1 VVEILTHDGV
11 TQWRFSSVASRLTG
25 YTASAFLTGDGVL
38 IDTGIPA
45 TQREFEA
52 LLDSAAV
59 RGVMLTHHHEDHA
72 GNAELVARRGIP
84 LWIAPDTLPLITTVE
99 RIRAYRR
106 YTWTPMAPLRSAVV
120 KFESD
125 AMVAIPTPGHCA
137 DHYAIWEPGTRTL
150 FSGDLFLGVAVRIAH
165 HDEDPW
171 KLVESLERAAALEPV
186 RMFDAHRGLVPDAAA
201 ALRAKAEWTRQLIA
215 TIAEHMAN
223 GESDARILKS
233 VMGGESLTGYAS
245 GGEYSRRN
253 FIRNVRSRIDGAGR
267 ER

>member
-1 VVEILTHDGV
+1 MVEILAHDGV
-11 TQWRFSSVASRLTG
+11 TQWQFSSVASRLTG

-38 IDTGIPA
+38 IDTGISA
-45 TQREFEA
+45 TRREFGA
-52 LLDSAAV
+52 LLDSAVV

-106 YTWTPMAPLRSAVV
+106 YTWTPMVPLRSTVVPFTSEELIAV
-120 KFESD
+120 
-125 AMVAIPTPGHCA
+125 ATPGHCA
-137 DHYAIWEPGTRTL
+137 DHHVIWDPATRTL

-171 KLVESLERAAALEPV
+171 QLIASLERAAALEPV

-201 ALRAKAEWTRQLIA
+201 ALRAKAEWTRALIA
-215 TIAEHMAN
+215 TITQHVAGGAT
-223 GESDARILKS
+223 DAQILKS

-253 FIRNVRSRIDGAGR
+253 FIRNVRLRVNGAGR
-267 ER
+267 EH

>member
-1 VVEILTHDGV
+1 MVEVLAHDGV

-45 TQREFEA
+45 TRREFGA
-52 LLDSAAV
+52 LLDSAVV

-106 YTWTPMAPLRSAVV
+106 YTWTPMVPLRSAVV
-120 KFESD
+120 PFESD
-125 AMVAIPTPGHCA
+125 TMVAIPTPGHCT

-171 KLVESLERAAALEPV
+171 QMIESLERAAALEPV
-186 RMFDAHRGLVPDAAA
+186 RMFDAHRGLVSDAAT
-201 ALRAKAEWTRQLIA
+201 ALRAKAEWMRELIA
-215 TIAEHMAN
+215 AITQRISF
-223 GESDARILKS
+223 GETDAQILTS
-233 VMGGESLTGYAS
+233 LMGGESLTGFAS

-253 FIRNVRSRIDGAGR
+253 FIRNVRRRVDGAGQGH
-267 ER
+267 